1 MIAFV
6 LIMIGLMV
14 YMVSFIGATELLIL
28 EDRKVDNSITKM
40 AFIPLLNTWMS
51 ILYVWRILVEGAKK
65 NINDE
70 ITRNRQ
76 RRKNERRRR

>member
-6 LIMIGLMV
+6 LIMIGIMV

-51 ILYVWRILVEGAKK
+51 ILYVWRILVEGAKR

-70 ITRNRQ
+70 ISRNRQ
-76 RRKNERRRR
+76 KRKNERKRR

>member
-6 LIMIGLMV
+6 LIMIGIMV

-28 EDRKVDNSITKM
+28 ENRKVDNSVTKM
-40 AFIPLLNTWMS
+40 TFIPLLNTWMS
-51 ILYVWRILVEGAKK
+51 ILYVWRFLVEGAKR

-70 ITRNRQ
+70 ISRNRQ
-76 RRKNERRRR
+76 KRKNERRR

>member
-1 MIAFV
+1 MIAFI
-6 LIMIGLMV
+6 LIMVGVMV

-28 EDRKVDNSITKM
+28 ENRKVDNSVTKM

-51 ILYVWRILVEGAKK
+51 ILYVWRFLVEGAKR

-70 ITRNRQ
+70 ISRNRQ
-76 RRKNERRRR
+76 KRKNERRR

>member
-1 MIAFV
+1 MVAFV
-6 LIMIGLMV
+6 LIMIGIMV

-28 EDRKVDNSITKM
+28 EDRKVDSSVTKM

>member
-1 MIAFV
+1 MVAFV
-6 LIMIGLMV
+6 LIMIGIMV

-28 EDRKVDNSITKM
+28 ENRKVDNSITKM
-40 AFIPLLNTWMS
+40 AFIQLLNTWMS